1 MRSRTPRPIQPGRTF
16 RHVPTAI
23 ESDRMTRCHF
33 AAFALILALAGCAD
47 QDEDL
52 APVIPP
58 LPAETVQRAEAGDAA
73 AQFKLAE
80 HYRALEQP
88 EPMLHWLRESAQR
101 GYPLAQTSLG
111 VLHLNGDGV
120 PLDRAEAY
128 AWFTLAADQGEPG
141 ALEVEAA
148 LSMELSDEELARAK
162 ELATRYATLPKH
174 P

>member
-1 MRSRTPRPIQPGRTF
+1 MIHRIAR
-16 RHVPTAI
+16 I

-33 AAFALILALAGCAD
+33 AAFALVLALAGCAD
-47 QDEDL
+47 RDEAL

-58 LPAETVQRAEAGDAA
+58 LPAETVRQAESGDAA

-80 HYRALEQP
+80 HYLVT
-88 EPMLHWLRESAQR
+88 EPDDPARMLRWLRESAKR

-111 VLHLNGDGV
+111 VLYLNGDGV
-120 PLDRAEAY
+120 PLDRVEAY
-128 AWFTLAADQGEPG
+128 AWFTLAADQGEASALEAEG
-141 ALEVEAA
+141 AL
-148 LSMELSDEELARAK
+148 SIELSEEELTRAK